1 MASDIFLKVSD
12 AQALSGAAAAVS
24 TDTVPLGAAGL
35 DLGAGEPMGLAF
47 HIDVAADVA
56 SANET
61 YEFQIIGATAA
72 DGTTGQVILASRAF
86 TTAQAAALT
95 AGTRFALAFPVGSLN
110 ASSITHVGARY
121 VLAGTTPTV
130 TVTAYFTPLS
140 MFDERNVTIRNGFVV
155 AA

>member
-12 AQALSGAAAAVS
+12 AQAVTTTAVS
-24 TDTVPLGAAGL
+24 TDSVPLGATGL

-47 HIDVAADVA
+47 HIDVAALVA
-56 SANET
+56 SAET
-61 YEFQIIGATAA
+61 YSFQIVGATNAA
-72 DGTTGQVILASRAF
+72 LSSGVVVLAEREF

-95 AGTRFALAFPVGSLN
+95 AGARFCLAFPVGSLN

-121 VLAGTTPTV
+121 ETANSAGV

-140 MFDERNVTIRNGFVV
+140 MFDDKDPTIRNGFVV